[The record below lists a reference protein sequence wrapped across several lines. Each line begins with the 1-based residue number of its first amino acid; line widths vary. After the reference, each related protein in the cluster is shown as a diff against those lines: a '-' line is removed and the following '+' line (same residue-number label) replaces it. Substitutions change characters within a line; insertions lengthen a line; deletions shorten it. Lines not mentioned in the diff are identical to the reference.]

1 MTSYKTRK
9 CIILIVLMVLCCAFT
24 FFAVNTSSV
33 SADGAV
39 PTVTTLQMLD
49 GAGIRTGT
57 AKEAEEAGFNN
68 TNGIRFQAEISSQE
82 YGELA
87 KFGTVTAGTFIMPKN
102 YLEYAD
108 LTKENCFTGANQK
121 YTWEGKTALAG
132 TTDGTVKI
140 LHVAGKPHKIEA
152 KNVYRIQ
159 GSVVDM
165 YDENL
170 DREYIG
176 ISYLKVDNGTVSE
189 YYFAETKEV
198 NARSILTVSQN
209 ILVENDLEH
218 LDTANGFVEKYL
230 TYKGGSVTST
240 LKEEIY
246 VNSSTGYS
254 LDSTKTE
261 TVTLSS
267 AEDFT
272 KNLVN
277 APKKDG
283 YLYVTAKQEADNV
296 VARVGEEVTVKY
308 YFDKKIDDAIIFD
321 SSRVSGDE
329 DIFTANGATSYG
341 QGFQSHNYW
350 SYHGAL
356 GILYNDYSSDNYNFE
371 LTNAKILP
379 APTNK
384 ISFVVKNNAT
394 KLHIGDHENKIIVF
408 MADGTRAEGTWL
420 PSSIANDV
428 YEVTIT
434 LNKNVT
440 DVKKIVFN
448 GDDRHNGYEENPM
461 YIDYIHAEYDII
473 ALGLDNI
480 EITEAGD
487 KTLDLDIDSKII
499 STKLSDAEIENGLT
513 LTVKELPNGTA
524 TPLTANAQGKYE
536 ITATEGTNYEIEYA
550 VSVGSLSVSGNFFI
564 LGYINGW
571 YESFEGTNGAVS
583 SRAKLVSNS
592 IDGSNALTTTS
603 TSDSGYAN
611 YVYTEQIPNTNVYT
625 TLCFWA
631 YSASDYTPGGA
642 CIFVQGDICY
652 YAENTTIK
660 AGWNYYEIKIRNN
673 GQMNKNIVSVGF
685 AGWQIK
691 PAGTVIIDRISL
703 KP

>member
-1 MTSYKTRK
+1 
-9 CIILIVLMVLCCAFT
+9 
-24 FFAVNTSSV
+24 
-33 SADGAV
+33 
-39 PTVTTLQMLD
+39 
-49 GAGIRTGT
+49 
-57 AKEAEEAGFNN
+57 
-68 TNGIRFQAEISSQE
+68 
-82 YGELA
+82 
-87 KFGTVTAGTFIMPKN
+87 
-102 YLEYAD
+102 
-108 LTKENCFTGANQK
+108 
-121 YTWEGKTALAG
+121 
-132 TTDGTVKI
+132 
-140 LHVAGKPHKIEA
+140 
-152 KNVYRIQ
+152 
-159 GSVVDM
+159 
-165 YDENL
+165 
-170 DREYIG
+170 
-176 ISYLKVDNGTVSE
+176 
-189 YYFAETKEV
+189 
-198 NARSILTVSQN
+198 
-209 ILVENDLEH
+209 
-218 LDTANGFVEKYL
+218 
-230 TYKGGSVTST
+230 
-240 LKEEIY
+240 
-246 VNSSTGYS
+246 
-254 LDSTKTE
+254 
-261 TVTLSS
+261 
-267 AEDFT
+267 
-272 KNLVN
+272 
-277 APKKDG
+277 
-283 YLYVTAKQEADNV
+283 
-296 VARVGEEVTVKY
+296 
-308 YFDKKIDDAIIFD
+308 
-321 SSRVSGDE
+321 
-329 DIFTANGATSYG
+329 
-341 QGFQSHNYW
+341 
-350 SYHGAL
+350 
-356 GILYNDYSSDNYNFE
+356 
-371 LTNAKILP
+371 
-379 APTNK
+379 
-384 ISFVVKNNAT
+384 
-394 KLHIGDHENKIIVF
+394 
-408 MADGTRAEGTWL
+408 MADGTWAEGTWL